1 MAMMNTDAQDSV
13 RRNAL
18 RSNAKA
24 ELARAIDYAVRCGL
38 IGFEQA
44 NRIAAIATEGK

>member
-1 MAMMNTDAQDSV
+1 MSMLNTDAQDSF

-18 RSNAKA
+18 RSNARA
-24 ELARAIDYAVRCGL
+24 DLARAIDYALRCGV

-44 NRIAAIATEGK
+44 NRIAAIVTGGK